1 MGKTDSTATA
11 RMKRWRDQLKA
22 DGWKSYTI
30 LLPPESAGELD
41 QRIADA
47 STPRRE
53 TLTRA
58 LQGALSSA
66 DAEALLV
73 ADAER
78 EITEL
83 RATVRRLQAERATLS
98 EQEVDAIGMAAQYLL
113 KGRDKARKNIG
124 ERLKT
129 LLEQLDS

>member
-1 MGKTDSTATA
+1 MSKPDYTAAA

-22 DGWKSYTI
+22 EGWKSYTI

-53 TLTRA
+53 MLTQT

-66 DAEALLV
+66 HAEADL

-98 EQEVDAIGMAAQYLL
+98 EQEVDAIGMAAQYLS
-113 KGRDKARKNIG
+113 KGRDKARKRTG
-124 ERLKT
+124 EKLSALLRRL
-129 LLEQLDS
+129 EGA

>member
-1 MGKTDSTATA
+1 MGKTDNTASE
-11 RMKRWRDQLKA
+11 RMQRWREQLKVE
-22 DGWKSYTI
+22 GWKSYTI

-47 STPRRE
+47 NTTRRE

-58 LQGALSSA
+58 LQGALSHP
-66 DAEALLV
+66 DAEADL

-98 EQEVDAIGMAAQYLL
+98 EQEVDAIGMAAQYLS
-113 KGRDKARKNIG
+113 KGRDKARKHTG
-124 ERLKT
+124 ERLNA
-129 LLEQLDS
+129 LLERLEP

>member
-41 QRIADA
+41 QRITDA
-47 STPRRE
+47 NTTRRE

-58 LQGALSSA
+58 LQGALSHP
-66 DAEALLV
+66 DAEADL
-73 ADAER
+73 AGAER

-83 RATVRRLQAERATLS
+83 RATVRRLQAERATLT
-98 EQEVDAIGMAAQYLL
+98 EQEVDAIGIGAQYLL
-113 KGRDKARKNIG
+113 KGRDKARKTIG
-124 ERLKT
+124 ERLNA
-129 LLEQLDS
+129 LLERLEP